1 MDNSPDLVDIAVHEN
16 AWLERMTIE
25 RWHDLFERCY
35 RLICLEESKNNVS
48 ICLTNNEEMTELN
61 TLYRQKPH
69 PTNVLSFPQDA
80 EGILGDVVLAYDVIQ
95 QEAAE
100 QDKSFM
106 NHVTHLFIHGLLH
119 LNGYDHETPE
129 ESRTMEHL
137 EIQALETL
145 GIGNPYG

>member
-16 AWLERMTIE
+16 AWLERMAIE
-25 RWHDLFERCY
+25 RWYDLFERCY
-35 RLICLEESKNNVS
+35 HLICLEESKNNVS
-48 ICLTNNEEMTELN
+48 ICLTNNGEMTELN

-100 QDKSFM
+100 QDKPFM